1 MVVASAT
8 HDDGCMEDTKD
19 KTGPDH
25 SGERA
30 STESDR
36 FDPRR
41 LRTITDMRR
50 SKDDRMLAGVCAGAA
65 RYLNVDPVVIR
76 VIIAVLTFV
85 GLAGLILYVAAWFF
99 LPADDTGQSI
109 AADWFNLDKNEEQVR
124 VIGLVGAAVLAA
136 LAVIGDSQ
144 WAWWGLPWVLLP
156 LALLYWLFVVRPRR
170 NAPDA
175 PATAEVQSASDDT
188 AVLPATSATDPS
200 PTPVAQRPGSSALTG
215 ITLSVAA
222 IASAITV
229 LVAESTDAHWTI
241 YPAVALAV
249 ITAGVLVGMF
259 FGRPGPLILIGLVVT
274 AVLAVGSVMPSNGV
288 GDKSIRPLTAA
299 GVEGEYEHGLGVLR
313 FDLTS
318 VDDPEQLL
326 GSTIRL
332 ENGVGDI
339 KVTVPRD
346 LNVAVDAQVDAGE
359 IRAFGSKK
367 GDTDA
372 TLVRPP
378 DDPDQPALTL
388 HIREN
393 LGGIEVIEQ

>member
-1 MVVASAT
+1 
-8 HDDGCMEDTKD
+8 MEDTKS
-19 KTGPDH
+19 KPEPDH
-25 SGERA
+25 SDHRA

-50 SKDDRMLAGVCAGAA
+50 SKDDRVLAGVCAGAA
-65 RYLNVDPVVIR
+65 KYLNVDPVVIR
-76 VIIAVLTFV
+76 VLIAVLTFV
-85 GLAGLILYVAAWFF
+85 GLSGLILYVAAWFF

-124 VIGLVGAAVLAA
+124 VIGLVAAAVLAA
-136 LAVIGDSQ
+136 LAIIGDSQ

-170 NAPDA
+170 NAPDV
-175 PATAEVQSASDDT
+175 PATADVRSASDGT
-188 AVLPATSATDPS
+188 AVLPAESTDPS
-200 PTPVAQRPGSSALTG
+200 ATKFAKRPARQPGSSALTG
-215 ITLSVAA
+215 LTLSVTA
-222 IASAITV
+222 IAVAITV
-229 LVAESTDAHWTI
+229 LVAEPTDPTWTI

-249 ITAGVLVGMF
+249 ITTGVLVGMF
-259 FGRPGPLILIGLVVT
+259 FGRPGPLILIGLVV
-274 AVLAVGSVMPSNGV
+274 AVVLAIGSVMPSNGM

-299 GVEGEYEHGLGVLR
+299 GVDGEYEHGMGVLR

-332 ENGVGDI
+332 ENGVGEI
-339 KVTVPRD
+339 KVTVPQD

-359 IRAFGSKK
+359 IRAFGSKT

-378 DDPDQPALTL
+378 DDPDEPALTL

-393 LGGIEVIEQ
+393 LGGIEVIER